1 MAVEIVPIERRHIA
15 GFREVLDGVAR
26 ERRWLAFLEAPPL
39 TRVRS
44 FVLNGVRNGMSQYV
58 AVDDGRVVGW
68 CDVNPKTHE
77 TLRHSGVL
85 GMGVAASH
93 RGQGV
98 GSALLRTTI
107 EAATA
112 SGIRRIELI
121 VRADNV
127 GAIRLYERHGFE
139 LEGRLRNYLIVDGR
153 AYDALQMARLA
164 GHGSGDRTT

>member
-39 TRVRS
+39 PRIRS
-44 FVLNGVRNGMSQYV
+44 FVLNGLRNGMTQFV

-68 CDVNPKTHE
+68 CDVNPKTHA

-93 RGQGV
+93 RGQGL
-98 GSALLRTTI
+98 GSALLHATL

-121 VRADNV
+121 VRADNAA
-127 GAIRLYERHGFE
+127 AIALYERHGFE
-139 LEGRLRNYLIVDGR
+139 LEGRLRDYMIVDGV
-153 AYDALQMARLA
+153 AHDALAMAR
-164 GHGSGDRTT
+164 RK